1 MSTNKEEVTVKSS
14 KTKKQVSETVV
25 YLGPTILGVA
35 NKNTFFNNGLS
46 EELKKAI
53 TDVPAIG
60 KLVVPLSEYPKAMAQ
75 INKKEGAVYS
85 FYQKALEY
93 KPKEGDR

>member
-1 MSTNKEEVTVKSS
+1 MSINKEETIVKSN
-14 KTKKQVSETVV
+14 KTKEQVSEMVV

-60 KLVVPLSEYPKAMAQ
+60 KLVVPLSEYLKAMAQ
-75 INKKEGAVYS
+75 LDKKEGAIYS
-85 FYQKALEY
+85 FYIRALEY
-93 KPKEGDR
+93 NPMEGDR